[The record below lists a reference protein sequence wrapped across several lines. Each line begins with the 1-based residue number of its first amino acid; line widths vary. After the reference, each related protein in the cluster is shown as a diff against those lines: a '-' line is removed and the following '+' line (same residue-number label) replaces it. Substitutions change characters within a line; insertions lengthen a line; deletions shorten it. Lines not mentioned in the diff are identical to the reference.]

1 MMSRTLLAAAFL
13 LLGADALA
21 DGPCKR
27 LDHDFDA
34 AGIQRLTLE
43 VHVGEFAV
51 EASNDGKL
59 QLQLEVCPRDAWMD
73 GPETVEKAELA
84 VEQDAGTL
92 HLSVADDD
100 YKEKW
105 TLRVPPAMAV
115 GLEMGIGE
123 AVMKGMKGDI
133 KAELG
138 IGELKIEGS
147 AADYGSVSGE
157 VGVGDFTLR
166 TKGGSRE
173 ETRVLVSKESKWT
186 GSGPAKIEVEV
197 GVGEAVVRLE

>member
-13 LLGADALA
+13 LLAADALA
-21 DGPCKR
+21 EGPCKR

-34 AGIQRLTLE
+34 AGIERLALE
-43 VHVGEFAV
+43 VHVGELAV
-51 EASNDGKL
+51 EASTDAKLHL
-59 QLQLEVCPRDAWMD
+59 QLQVCPRDGWMD
-73 GPETVEKAELA
+73 GPDTVEKAELA

-100 YKEKW
+100 YEEKW
-105 TLRVPPAMAV
+105 TLRVPPGMHI

-138 IGELKIEGS
+138 IGELKIEGA

-166 TKGGSRE
+166 AEGGSRE
-173 ETRVLVSKESKWT
+173 ESRVLVSKESSWT
-186 GSGPAKIEVEV
+186 GTGPAKIEAEV
-197 GVGEAVVRLE
+197 GIGEAVVGLE

>member
-1 MMSRTLLAAAFL
+1 MMSRALLAAAIL
-13 LLGADALA
+13 LIAPEALA
-21 DGPCKR
+21 KGPCKR

-34 AGIQRLTLE
+34 AGIQRLALE

-51 EASNDGKL
+51 EASEGSKL
-59 QLQLEVCPRDAWMD
+59 QLQLEVCPRDGWMD
-73 GPETVEKAELA
+73 GPETVEKAELS
-84 VEQDAGTL
+84 VLQDAGTL

-105 TLRVPPAMAV
+105 TLRVPPAMAI

-138 IGELKIEGS
+138 IGELKIEGA
-147 AADYGSVSGE
+147 AADYGSVSGA
-157 VGVGDFTLR
+157 VGVGDLTLR
-166 TKGGSRE
+166 TEGGSRE
-173 ETRVLVSKESKWT
+173 ESRVLVSKESKWA
-186 GSGPAKIEVEV
+186 GSGAAKIEAEV